1 MAETPT
7 HLAKNHIF
15 TEYQNY
21 SANLFGRNSAEI
33 RFGRSLLRTVMMLQK
48 AITFPR
54 ATHRRLG
61 MAGEEEGETGER
73 GFMRCFH
80 LLNICGSLNAAAASS
95 FISELSGFGNI
106 GIGREATLMR
116 FLWKGNPK
124 YRYAGKYV
132 G

>member
-1 MAETPT
+1 MAKTPK

-21 SANLFGRNSAEI
+21 SAEM
-33 RFGRSLLRTVMMLQK
+33 RFGRALLRTVMMLQK